1 MSVLVTW
8 LIRTIGIGG
17 CAFLATLI
25 YFTGI
30 PGASRIPYLSSVP
43 LLGDLTTGRMHTY
56 AADQVKL
63 AVAGQKAQC
72 EADKT
77 SLVSK
82 YELTAVQAQLDRER
96 ALRVAADQSATE
108 AQKRADAT
116 LRAKQ
121 AAETEI
127 DRLRQEA
134 EANKDLSRPTE
145 GDRKWL
151 SEH

>member
-1 MSVLVTW
+1 MSIFFTW

-30 PGASRIPYLSSVP
+30 PGASRIPYLSSIP

-56 AADQVKL
+56 AADQVAL
-63 AVAGQKAQC
+63 AVAGQKAKC
-72 EADKT
+72 EADKS
-77 SLVSK
+77 SLVSQF
-82 YELTAVQAQLDRER
+82 ELSAVQAQLDKER
-96 ALRVAADQSATE
+96 AMRAASDQAALE
-108 AQKRADAT
+108 ANDRAAVT
-116 LRAKQ
+116 LQAKQ
-121 AAETEI
+121 VAETEI
-127 DRLRQEA
+127 ERLKRDA
-134 EANKDLSRPTE
+134 EGNRDLSKPTE

>member
-1 MSVLVTW
+1 MSVLITW

-17 CAFLATLI
+17 CAFLATLV

-30 PGASRIPYLSSVP
+30 PGASRIPYLSSIP

-56 AADQVKL
+56 AADQMKL
-63 AVAGQKAQC
+63 AVSSQKAQC
-72 EADKT
+72 EAEKT
-77 SLVSK
+77 GLVSR

-96 ALRVAADQSATE
+96 ALRAAAEQAATE
-108 AQKRADAT
+108 ASNRAAAT
-116 LRAKQ
+116 LRARQ

-127 DRLRQEA
+127 ERLRLEA
-134 EANKDLSRPTE
+134 ETDRGLSRPNE
-145 GDRKWL
+145 GDLKWL